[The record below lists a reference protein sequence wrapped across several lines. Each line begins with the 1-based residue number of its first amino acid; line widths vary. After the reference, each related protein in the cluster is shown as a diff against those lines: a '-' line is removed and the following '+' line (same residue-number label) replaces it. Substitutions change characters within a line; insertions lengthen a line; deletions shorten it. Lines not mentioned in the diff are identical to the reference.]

1 MGVREKTV
9 TGMAEYIERETFLK
23 EIEERYCLPCKE
35 DGKDYDG
42 CRCRACWVD
51 DMRGDVIC
59 APAADVGKMSDGYHT
74 FADLYEQRLIL
85 SAALAKNNP
94 NAWKSKRHEDGSVP
108 FGGGWF
114 IMGFDTDEGCYTY
127 HYELKDWDL
136 FQCKELDKG
145 KPWDGHTS
153 KDVRRLLSI
162 PAADVAPVRHGRW
175 AIDEFG
181 HYCTA
186 CREYG
191 PEIECDEETVD
202 LLKYGTP
209 YCPNC
214 GAKMDGGAD

>member
-1 MGVREKTV
+1 
-9 TGMAEYIERETFLK
+9 MAEYIEREAAIKAIYDSDPNGIRRALGFNVGQ
-23 EIEERYCLPCKE
+23 IEEAL
-35 DGKDYDG
+35 
-42 CRCRACWVD
+42 RAVPAVD
-51 DMRGDVIC
+51 VE
-59 APAADVGKMSDGYHT
+59 KMSDGFHT

-94 NAWKSKRHEDGSVP
+94 HAWKSKRHEDGSVP

-145 KPWDGHTS
+145 RPWDGHTS

-175 AIDEFG
+175 IDAYPDIEPNPMFM
-181 HYCTA
+181 
-186 CREYG
+186 YG
-191 PEIECDEETVD
+191 ICSECGFEQGIS
-202 LLKYGTP
+202 KYLN

-214 GAKMDGGAD
+214 GAKMDG

>member
-1 MGVREKTV
+1 
-9 TGMAEYIERETFLK
+9 MAEYIEREAFLK
-23 EIEERYCLPCKE
+23 DIEERYCLPCKE
-35 DGKDYDG
+35 DGKDHNG
-42 CRCRACWVD
+42 CKCRACWVD
-51 DMRGDVIC
+51 DMRGDVID
-59 APAADVGKMSDGYHT
+59 APAADVEKMSDGYHT

-94 NAWKSKRHEDGSVP
+94 HAWKSKRHEDGSVP

-162 PAADVAPVRHGRW
+162 PAADVAPVVHGRW
-175 AIDEFG
+175 VSVPYKLARVCSACNRDEPYKFADIDA
-181 HYCTA
+181 YV
-186 CREYG
+186 Y
-191 PEIECDEETVD
+191 D
-202 LLKYGTP
+202 

-214 GAKMDGGAD
+214 GAKMDEVSE

>member
-1 MGVREKTV
+1 
-9 TGMAEYIERETFLK
+9 MAEYIEREAFLK
-23 EIEERYCLPCKE
+23 GIEERYCLPCKE
-35 DGKDYDG
+35 AGKDYGG
-42 CRCRACWVD
+42 CKCRACWVG
-51 DMRGDVIC
+51 DMRGDVID
-59 APAADVGKMSDGYHT
+59 APAADVEKMSDGYHT

-94 NAWKSKRHEDGSVP
+94 HAWKSKRHEDGSVP

-162 PAADVAPVRHGRW
+162 PAADVAPVVHGHFVH
-175 AIDEFG
+175 D
-181 HYCTA
+181 
-186 CREYG
+186 G
-191 PEIECDEETVD
+191 PRFAHGVDWWHCSNCGRLASGVETRFD
-202 LLKYGTP
+202 
-209 YCPNC
+209 YCPWC
-214 GAKMDGGAD
+214 GARMDGDSDAKAD

>member
-1 MGVREKTV
+1 MD
-9 TGMAEYIERETFLK
+9 EYIKRETAIKAIYESDPFGVHK
-23 EIEERYCLPCKE
+23 YFGWRAMDIEEAL
-35 DGKDYDG
+35 
-42 CRCRACWVD
+42 RAIPAVD
-51 DMRGDVIC
+51 VE
-59 APAADVGKMSDGYHT
+59 KMSDGYHT

-94 NAWKSKRHEDGSVP
+94 HAWKSKRHEDGSVP

-162 PAADVAPVRHGRW
+162 PAADDAPVRHGRW
-175 AIDEFG
+175 KYNTKFYVWCCSECGENPHKGTGFVT
-181 HYCTA
+181 TA
-186 CREYG
+186 EKL
-191 PEIECDEETVD
+191 PA
-202 LLKYGTP
+202 

-214 GAKMDGGAD
+214 GAKMDGAE